1 MDNFNL
7 QQLINLFSQEKVTN
21 LFFKSFV
28 IIFSLMYL
36 VYSLVIYKQTQ
47 VMLKTISGKNY
58 KLILVIS
65 GIQVVIAIFLV
76 LLSIFI

>member
-7 QQLINLFSQEKVTN
+7 QQLINLLSQEKVTN
-21 LFFKSFV
+21 LFFKSF
-28 IIFSLMYL
+28 IIVFSLMYL

-58 KLILVIS
+58 KLILVVS
-65 GIQVVIAIFLV
+65 GIQIIIAIFLV
-76 LLSIFI
+76 LFSIFI